1 MGTTEL
7 SRTDPQQFWL
17 AHVRAAAASGLS
29 AKDYA
34 AREGLSVHQL
44 YEWRRKLRLREQPRA
59 RAETAFTPVQV
70 LAPSAHPPVRIV
82 FPNGLTLELGL
93 EVPEGTLRQLLGC
106 LGWPR

>member
-1 MGTTEL
+1 MATTDL

-34 AREGLSVHQL
+34 ARAGLSVHQL
-44 YEWRRKLRLREQPRA
+44 YKWRRKVKRREQPRT

-70 LAPSAHPPVRIV
+70 VDRPSHPPVRIV
-82 FPNGLTLELGL
+82 FPNGLALELAL
-93 EVPEGTLRQLLGC
+93 EVPEGTLRAVLAA